1 MDTGKY
7 VYGIEETIKL
17 LETGSIQTLIVW
29 ETLPH
34 IRFSILH
41 TKNILIYTPEQV
53 KENQKKFMDPQNE
66 QKLEF
71 ESCTLLEWLVNNYDK
86 FGCKLEFISNK
97 TQEGDQFV
105 KGFGG
110 VGGILRYKVNL
121 NNEFDDYKQEDDEN
135 NEKDEA
141 VKKEQLEVD
150 LSEFV

>member
-1 MDTGKY
+1 
-7 VYGIEETIKL
+7 
-17 LETGSIQTLIVW
+17 
-29 ETLPH
+29 
-34 IRFSILH
+34 
-41 TKNILIYTPEQV
+41 
-53 KENQKKFMDPQNE
+53 
-66 QKLEF
+66 
-71 ESCTLLEWLVNNYDK
+71 
-86 FGCKLEFISNK
+86 LEFISNK